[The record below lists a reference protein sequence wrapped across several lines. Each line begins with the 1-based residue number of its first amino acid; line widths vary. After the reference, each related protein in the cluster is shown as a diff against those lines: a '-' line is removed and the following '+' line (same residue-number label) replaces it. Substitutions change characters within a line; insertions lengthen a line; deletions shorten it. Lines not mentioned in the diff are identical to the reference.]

1 MSEFDLRVNREG
13 LASLK
18 HEFTPPQIRAQDIEA
33 FNAAEM
39 DFSTA
44 PCVKKALHE
53 MIDRGIFGFTVQTPE
68 YDGRIAWWM
77 KETRG
82 MEIDPR
88 WIVPVMGTIFSVATA
103 LRMTCEPDGRLIVLS
118 PVYYRYE
125 QAASRMGLE
134 TVRVPLKNDS
144 ERFSIDFA
152 ALETAM
158 ADPKNRLL
166 VLCNPH
172 NPTGNVW
179 PEEDLRKIAILSA
192 KTQTVVLSDE
202 IFANDAFD
210 GRRVTPYIAIEE
222 GRPYAITCVSLGKS
236 FNYTGVNHAD
246 LLIPDDALR
255 ERYVA
260 RKYADHFG
268 SIGPFEYTSI
278 VSAYTPEGLA
288 WQRQSLA
295 YMDGNR
301 RIVEDFFRTRL
312 APNRVYPMEGAFVG
326 FIEWRGLKLKGE
338 ELHSFLEK
346 EAMAV
351 LEPGDHYAPEY
362 AGYSRINLG
371 STHEQTRAL
380 LERIEAAIARHP
392 EIRV

>member
-13 LASLK
+13 LANLK
-18 HEFTPPQIRAQDIEA
+18 HEFTPPEIRARDIEA

-68 YDGRIAWWM
+68 YDERIAWWM

-82 MEIDPR
+82 MEIDPQ

-125 QAASRMGLE
+125 QAATRMGLE
-134 TVRVPLKNDS
+134 TVRVPLKNDG

-210 GRRVTPYIAIEE
+210 GRRVPPYIAIEE
-222 GRPYAITCVSLGKS
+222 GRPYAITCVSRTKPDTPPSSWRTDARAAASEFAPMSCMTASARLRS
-236 FNYTGVNHAD
+236 MRPLRNARSVNS
-246 LLIPDDALR
+246 P
-255 ERYVA
+255 
-260 RKYADHFG
+260 
-268 SIGPFEYTSI
+268 
-278 VSAYTPEGLA
+278 GLA
-288 WQRQSLA
+288 GRAPSSSARLST
-295 YMDGNR
+295 R
-301 RIVEDFFRTRL
+301 R
-312 APNRVYPMEGAFVG
+312 
-326 FIEWRGLKLKGE
+326 
-338 ELHSFLEK
+338 
-346 EAMAV
+346 
-351 LEPGDHYAPEY
+351 
-362 AGYSRINLG
+362 
-371 STHEQTRAL
+371 
-380 LERIEAAIARHP
+380 AATSP
-392 EIRV
+392 P

>member
-13 LASLK
+13 LANLK
-18 HEFTPPQIRAQDIEA
+18 HEFTPPEIRARDIEA

-53 MIDRGIFGFTVQTPE
+53 MIDRGVFGFTVQTPE

-82 MEIDPR
+82 MEIDPK

-103 LRMTCEPDGRLIVLS
+103 LRMACEPNGRLIVLS

-125 QAASRMGLE
+125 QAATRMGLE
-134 TVRVPLKNDS
+134 TVRVPLENDG

-152 ALETAM
+152 ALEAAM

-179 PEEDLRKIAILSA
+179 PEEDLRKIATLSA
-192 KTQTVVLSDE
+192 KTRTVVLSDE

-246 LLIPDDALR
+246 LLIPDDTLR
-255 ERYVA
+255 EKYVA

-268 SIGPFEYTSI
+268 SIGPFEYTSV

-288 WQRQSLA
+288 WQRQSLS

-301 RIVEDFFRTRL
+301 RIVEAFFHTRL
-312 APNRVYPMEGAFVG
+312 APNKVYPMEGAFVG
-326 FIEWRGLKLKGE
+326 FIEWRGLTLKGE
-338 ELHSFLEK
+338 ELHNFLEK

-371 STHEQTRAL
+371 STHEQTLAL